1 MPKLTKIHN
10 IRACSLGV
18 QYRACLL
25 QINVESFGLKVT
37 GNILQC
43 FCYLNEN
50 FCELNLPDEINLQ
63 NRAVVYVGNS
73 GLLLKM

>member
-1 MPKLTKIHN
+1 MET
-10 IRACSLGV
+10 
-18 QYRACLL
+18 
-25 QINVESFGLKVT
+25 FGLKVT

-43 FCYLNEN
+43 FCYQNES

-63 NRAVVYVGNS
+63 NRAMVHVGNS